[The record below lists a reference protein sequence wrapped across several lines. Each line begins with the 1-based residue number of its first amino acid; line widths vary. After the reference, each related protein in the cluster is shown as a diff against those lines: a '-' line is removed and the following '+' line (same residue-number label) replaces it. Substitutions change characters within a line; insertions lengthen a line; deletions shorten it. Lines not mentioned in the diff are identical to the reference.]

1 MLKIEN
7 LTFRYSRRKPPV
19 LDDFSMEIGNGS
31 VVGLL
36 GPNGAG
42 KSTLLYLIAGALTPG
57 AGRVLFKGKN
67 TRKRQPS
74 VISDIFIVPEEFSLP
89 AVTIS
94 EFVKLNGGFYPRFSA
109 EDLSRHLE
117 TFEIDPS
124 QKLGSMSMGQK
135 KKAYMCF
142 ALACNTSL
150 LLMDEPTNGLN
161 IPAKSTFRRFI
172 ASNMNEERTIVISTH
187 QVRDIDK
194 ILDHVIIIDNKQV
207 LFDRSVSDITANLR
221 FVTTNDPALITAS
234 LFTQPNVGGA
244 NIILP
249 NDTEAETDINLES
262 LFGLALSN
270 PHLLNL
276 QFEKSKS

>member
-19 LDDFSMEIGNGS
+19 LDDFSMEIGSGS

-57 AGRVLFKGKN
+57 AGRVLFKGKS

-109 EDLSRHLE
+109 EGISSGLTLRRL
-117 TFEIDPS
+117 
-124 QKLGSMSMGQK
+124 KSM
-135 KKAYMCF
+135 AD
-142 ALACNTSL
+142 SL
-150 LLMDEPTNGLN
+150 HM
-161 IPAKSTFRRFI
+161 S
-172 ASNMNEERTIVISTH
+172 
-187 QVRDIDK
+187 
-194 ILDHVIIIDNKQV
+194 DNHN
-207 LFDRSVSDITANLR
+207 R
-221 FVTTNDPALITAS
+221 
-234 LFTQPNVGGA
+234 
-244 NIILP
+244 
-249 NDTEAETDINLES
+249 
-262 LFGLALSN
+262 
-270 PHLLNL
+270 
-276 QFEKSKS
+276 

>member
-19 LDDFSMEIGNGS
+19 LDDFSMEIGSGS
-31 VVGLL
+31 VVALL

-57 AGRVLFKGKN
+57 AGRVLFKGKS

-150 LLMDEPTNGLN
+150 LLMDEPTNGLD

-221 FVTTNDPALITAS
+221 FVTTNDPAMLTAS

-249 NDTEAETDINLES
+249 NDTQTETDINLES

>member
-19 LDDFSMEIGNGS
+19 LDDFSMEIGSGS

-36 GPNGAG
+36 RPNGAG

-57 AGRVLFKGKN
+57 AGRVLFKGKS

-135 KKAYMCF
+135 KKAYM
-142 ALACNTSL
+142 
-150 LLMDEPTNGLN
+150 MW
-161 IPAKSTFRRFI
+161 
-172 ASNMNEERTIVISTH
+172 
-187 QVRDIDK
+187 Q
-194 ILDHVIIIDNKQV
+194 
-207 LFDRSVSDITANLR
+207 
-221 FVTTNDPALITAS
+221 LIYR
-234 LFTQPNVGGA
+234 
-244 NIILP
+244 
-249 NDTEAETDINLES
+249 
-262 LFGLALSN
+262 
-270 PHLLNL
+270 
-276 QFEKSKS
+276 